1 MPRLYAVEPN
11 WPGPEEP
18 VPQPPQPELP
28 PKKPSEPE
36 LPSPDPG
43 RAPFPGPG
51 PTDPGLPPP
60 VSYKAERVRG
70 WASSQNRAAQDNR
83 RQQQR

>member
-1 MPRLYAVEPN
+1 MTRFHAAEPN
-11 WPGPEEP
+11 FPGPEEP

-43 RAPFPGPG
+43 RAPLGPG
-51 PTDPGLPPP
+51 PTDPGLPQP
-60 VSYKAERVRG
+60 VSFQAH
-70 WASSQNRAAQDNR
+70 
-83 RQQQR
+83 